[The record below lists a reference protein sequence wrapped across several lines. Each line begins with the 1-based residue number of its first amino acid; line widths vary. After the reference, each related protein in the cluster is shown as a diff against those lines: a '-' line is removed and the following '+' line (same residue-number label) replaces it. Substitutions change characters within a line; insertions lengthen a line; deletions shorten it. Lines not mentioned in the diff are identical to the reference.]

1 MGLVLGCTKHEI
13 QKLVDALNFTN
24 EGNEIQN
31 IKAQLEEIL
40 SRLGKE
46 DKKDGAEGNVETRT
60 KILEAQSAIF
70 NCDEKLQSLED
81 GINSANTKLDN
92 IQARLNENPNKSL
105 LEKIK
110 EELEEYSSDED
121 EDYEDV
127 ESININNPHIVPD
140 DELNNFKRMDKSQI
154 SSLNETDQEFI
165 SKFYN
170 YSDTWDSWEP
180 ETPLE
185 KILKSSINS
194 SNNIY

>member
-1 MGLVLGCTKHEI
+1 MSDYSFMKTGFSNTVQPINDDFEDQALLLLSLFSSNALQNAAKHVELCKRDGVRKEDVIYGLKYEVFEFLRRPNIQEEI
-13 QKLVDALNFTN
+13 Q
-24 EGNEIQN
+24 
-31 IKAQLEEIL
+31 
-40 SRLGKE
+40 
-46 DKKDGAEGNVETRT
+46 
-60 KILEAQSAIF
+60 
-70 NCDEKLQSLED
+70 
-81 GINSANTKLDN
+81 
-92 IQARLNENPNKSL
+92 
-105 LEKIK
+105 KIK

-180 ETPLE
+180 ETPFE